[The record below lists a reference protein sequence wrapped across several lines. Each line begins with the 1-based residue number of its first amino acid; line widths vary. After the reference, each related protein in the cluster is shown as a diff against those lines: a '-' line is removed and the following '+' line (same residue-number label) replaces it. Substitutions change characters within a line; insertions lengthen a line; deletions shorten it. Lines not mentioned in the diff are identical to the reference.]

1 MTNNKIFALT
11 FSFFLS
17 VIGPLQVNSAETIA
31 TPQLIAQRIG
41 APREYI
47 ITIKGEVSDNNLIT
61 NLNPR
66 EVRAGT
72 GDIVTFVNDSP
83 VEVRMKFGKGAGC
96 KEVSVKS
103 LGWRLES
110 GKCYETKDTLK
121 PGLTTTIP
129 FKEVG
134 TYNYEIEY
142 TGKDRKEYGI
152 IQVQTEGR

>member
-1 MTNNKIFALT
+1 MVNHKIFMLT
-11 FSFFLS
+11 FGLFLS
-17 VIGPLQVNSAETIA
+17 VIGPLQVNSGETIA
-31 TPQLIAQRIG
+31 TPQLIAQRMG
-41 APREYI
+41 TPREYI

-61 NLNPR
+61 SLNPR
-66 EVRAGT
+66 EVRAGS
-72 GDIVTFVNDSP
+72 GDIVTFVNDSQ

-96 KEVSVKS
+96 KEVSVKA

-121 PGLTTTIP
+121 PGHSTTIP

-152 IQVQTEGR
+152 IQVQTERR